1 MEGNNTIQTA
11 PAASEE
17 EIKWVAMLS
26 EGKSYKE
33 ISVEYKMPKNTVAY
47 KLTSLRDRF
56 NCENSTQLACLFLRN
71 KLID

>member
-1 MEGNNTIQTA
+1 MEGVNTIQTA
-11 PAASEE
+11 PAATEE
-17 EIKWVAMLS
+17 EVKWVAMLA

-33 ISVEYKMPKNTVAY
+33 IAQHYGMPKNTVAY